1 MKLLTHIQ
9 VILLGFFISLPLSSF
24 ALGDGSDKDGF
35 ISNPLKGNGNL
46 FAFINSVID
55 AAIQLG
61 AIVAVV
67 AIVYAGFLFVTAQ
80 GDEKKIETA
89 KKVLL
94 YTVIGIAILLGAR
107 VIEGVVTGTI
117 TNINNASK

>member
-1 MKLLTHIQ
+1 MNITTRIQITLLTLALS
-9 VILLGFFISLPLSSF
+9 VPFISFGGAKSGTNDGTIHNPLSGNSNIF
-24 ALGDGSDKDGF
+24 DF
-35 ISNPLKGNGNL
+35 IET
-46 FAFINSVID
+46 VIT

-80 GDEKKIETA
+80 GDEKKIATA
-89 KKVLL
+89 KSVLL

-107 VIEGVVTGTI
+107 LITDVVVGTVTDI
-117 TNINNASK
+117 DNASR